1 MVWGPPMRASVF
13 GSDLRGVA
21 AVGLACLFFGY
32 GFLLRVSPAVMVNEL
47 MREFAVGAAL
57 LGNLSAIY
65 LYIYAA
71 MQIPIGAMLDAL
83 GTRWLLAVA
92 CLTVAAGSYIFAGA
106 ETLGTAYIGRFLIG
120 IGCAFS
126 WPGLLAIV
134 GQRFPTRF
142 AMLGGIGQV
151 AGMAGGVLAQAPL
164 AAVVAA
170 SGWRATMASLALVG
184 VVLAVCVALVTRD
197 RRRPVVNAVRP
208 ATNIRGVLRNPQV
221 WWAALFG
228 LAMTGPL
235 LAFAGLWGVPFIM
248 TTYGVE
254 RTIAASSISLV
265 FVGSAVG
272 ALFLGWCSDR
282 MQRRKPVMLAGSV
295 LCATMLMIVVYVP
308 RMPLAVLSAAVFFL
322 GVGSSSLLLAFA
334 VGREHS
340 QSVTAGR
347 AIGIINMAVVGS
359 GALFQPIIGILLD
372 TQWNGRL
379 LDGARVYSAE
389 NYRLAMLVLPVAAAA
404 GILALWRIK
413 ETYCRQ
419 RPDGTSTA

>member
-1 MVWGPPMRASVF
+1 MRASVF

-71 MQIPIGAMLDAL
+71 MQIPIGVMLDVL

-106 ETLGTAYIGRFLIG
+106 ETLSGAYFGRFLIG

-142 AMLGGIGQV
+142 AMLGGVGQV

-164 AAVVAA
+164 AVAVAV
-170 SGWRATMASLALVG
+170 SGWRATMESLALVG
-184 VVLAVCVALVTRD
+184 VVLAVCIVVVTRD
-197 RRRPVVNAVRP
+197 RKRPVASAVRV
-208 ATNIRGVLRNPQV
+208 AVNIGDVLRNTQI

-248 TTYGVE
+248 TAYGVE
-254 RTIAASSISLV
+254 RTTAASSISLV
-265 FVGSAVG
+265 FVGSAIG

-295 LCATMLMIVVYVP
+295 LCATMLIVVIYVP
-308 RMPLAVLSAAVFFL
+308 RMPLAVLSAAVFLL
-322 GVGSSSLLLAFA
+322 GFGSSSLLLAFA

-340 QSVTAGR
+340 RSATAGR

-372 TQWNGRL
+372 AQWSGRL
-379 LDGARVYSAE
+379 LDGARVYSAGD
-389 NYRLAMLVLPVAAAA
+389 YRLAMSVLPVAAVA

-419 RPDGTSTA
+419 RPDSISID